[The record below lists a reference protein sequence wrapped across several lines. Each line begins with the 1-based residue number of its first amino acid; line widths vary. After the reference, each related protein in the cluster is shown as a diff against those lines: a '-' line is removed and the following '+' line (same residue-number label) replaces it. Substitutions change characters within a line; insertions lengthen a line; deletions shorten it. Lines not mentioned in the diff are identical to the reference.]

1 MRYRRRRHPQT
12 RDAKWG
18 GRGPCETVCS
28 WQHSNFDVAEGD
40 HVAVILESDVSLRV
54 FAEPGIGLELAARDF
69 RIPIRAPQLV
79 FQQLEAVQP
88 VLDVVAG
95 DDEPRRIP
103 FAPGMHVPGR

>member
-1 MRYRRRRHPQT
+1 MRSRRRRHP
-12 RDAKWG
+12 RSG
-18 GRGPCETVCS
+18 GARSFFWS

-54 FAEPGIGLELAARDF
+54 FPKPGIGLELAARDF

-103 FAPGMHVPGR
+103 FAPRMHVT

>member
-12 RDAKWG
+12 RDAKSS
-18 GRGPCETVCS
+18 VCS
-28 WQHSNFDVAEGD
+28 WQHSNFDVTEGD

-54 FAEPGIGLELAARDF
+54 FPEPGMGFELAARDF

-79 FQQLEAVQP
+79 LQQLEAVQP
-88 VLDVVAG
+88 VLDVVAV

-103 FAPGMHVPGR
+103 FAPAMHVTGR